1 MSEMRFLAAV
11 TAHATLNSEI
21 PPDILKTVI
30 HCVPYVEAEYVN
42 AKITSFAWHS
52 HLTQSVFIVSLYGL
66 LIKSCQDIEPKTIDM

>member
-1 MSEMRFLAAV
+1 MRFLAAV

-42 AKITSFAWHS
+42 AKIAT
-52 HLTQSVFIVSLYGL
+52 L
-66 LIKSCQDIEPKTIDM
+66 LIESFFIQSHCEMI